1 MQIYTFAA
9 EKSNLSRMS
18 KEIRL
23 KKGLNINLIGE
34 AEKVY
39 ASVQPTDKYIVKPTD
54 FHGFSTENRSNID
67 YIIIFVRP

>member
-39 ASVQPTDKYIVKPTD
+39 ASAQTTDKYIIKPTD
-54 FHGFSTENRSNID
+54 SSR
-67 YIIIFVRP
+67 